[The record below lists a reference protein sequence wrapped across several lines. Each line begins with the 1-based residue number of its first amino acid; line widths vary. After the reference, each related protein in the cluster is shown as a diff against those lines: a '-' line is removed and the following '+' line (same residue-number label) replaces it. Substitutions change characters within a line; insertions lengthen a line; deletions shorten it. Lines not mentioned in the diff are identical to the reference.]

1 MAHAPTRTHPHQWSA
16 PRLGAAQGHSSFYH
30 RFKRPASYRISLL
43 GLDLLQN
50 PTSTTKRDLTRPPS
64 YLGSSASSLRTDR
77 PSALSKN
84 PGDYRA
90 RAACPTRNPRPCQ
103 QTRCPRRGRLQPCPT
118 EVLHCP
124 VSKWRTDKEAPVLR
138 IGRWRREDNRVS
150 SQQPLGPSF
159 TPHAVRRVAH
169 SSQSPLCPGRLE
181 RINGYHGQVYAIRLF
196 RRSWYFIAS

>member
-1 MAHAPTRTHPHQWSA
+1 MDAWRCGGTRHASTRTHPHQWSA

-50 PTSTTKRDLTRPPS
+50 PTLTTKRDLTRPPS
-64 YLGSSASSLRTDR
+64 YLGSSASSLRTGR
-77 PSALSKN
+77 PSTLSKN

-103 QTRCPRRGRLQPCPT
+103 QTRCPRRRRLQPCPP

-124 VSKWRTDKEAPVLR
+124 VGKWRTDKELELVEE
-138 IGRWRREDNRVS
+138 RR
-150 SQQPLGPSF
+150 QPGFLPTTAGPKF
-159 TPHAVRRVAH
+159 HH
-169 SSQSPLCPGRLE
+169 L
-181 RINGYHGQVYAIRLF
+181 
-196 RRSWYFIAS
+196 